1 MVGRQL
7 RCRLE
12 EADPIGDPV
21 ADEEVHQRRDGK
33 VAEDLRQGVDLVLV
47 AHRAHFEKREAGV
60 HGQHQDGAHEN
71 EQGVGTV
78 DQRVHSAV
86 HVFHE
91 IGRPAEK
98 GTRTVQEPASLH
110 RIGAS
115 PLPCFG
121 EPGGACVVFSWVCR
135 GLG

>member
-1 MVGRQL
+1 M
-7 RCRLE
+7 
-12 EADPIGDPV
+12 
-21 ADEEVHQRRDGK
+21 
-33 VAEDLRQGVDLVLV
+33 
-47 AHRAHFEKREAGV
+47 
-60 HGQHQDGAHEN
+60 
-71 EQGVGTV
+71 

-115 PLPCFG
+115 PYPVQVSGVKPAWFFLGLSWIGLRFIGIRCA
-121 EPGGACVVFSWVCR
+121 GALNRRKTGHRRSATWQKLSKAHTSSR
-135 GLG
+135 T